1 MLGFG
6 VENIAENGQKQ
17 EVFASDKVFFQFP
30 GSLAN
35 QKGLVMVEEKRLKI
49 IKGCDI
55 ISLNHQMWQ

>member
-1 MLGFG
+1 MA
-6 VENIAENGQKQ
+6 ENIHKQK
-17 EVFASDKVFFQFP
+17 EIASDQPYFQFSR
-30 GSLAN
+30 SLAN